1 MEKSDIEQ
9 LRHRL
14 HERINQLR
22 QKRNAP
28 GANSAKPKSRDEI
41 LSARNKKKEDRKK
54 AIKAQKEK
62 GNNVPTEEL
71 VQVDKK
77 VILYFFFNVC
87 LSKMCYRQ
95 TIQRPMAINV
105 LQILLKQMLM
115 YSLAS

>member
-77 VILYFFFNVC
+77 VILYFF
-87 LSKMCYRQ
+87 LMCAFLRCV
-95 TIQRPMAINV
+95 ID
-105 LQILLKQMLM
+105 KQ
-115 YSLAS
+115 YNAQWQSTFCRFY